1 MVYFIAVD
9 LREWGTTKKC
19 LHKTRNEIYPKCR
32 FTMKKILFTLLFIA
46 SKVKYISFRGWSE
59 EIVPL
64 KNVNKPERDI
74 KTGMS
79 EAEVFL

>member
-46 SKVKYISFRGWSE
+46 SKMKYNFISWVVGANRS
-59 EIVPL
+59 
-64 KNVNKPERDI
+64 I
-74 KTGMS
+74 KKCKQ
-79 EAEVFL
+79 ARARY